1 MGPRHDVNGP
11 CSCGKCGG
19 QLQVKLAKG
28 GNFPGHH
35 YIHVFIRHH

>member
-11 CSCGKCGG
+11 CSCGKYGG

-28 GNFPGHH
+28 EKIPGHN
-35 YIHVFIRHH
+35 